1 MDVGEL
7 ALVALRALIIY
18 LFLLLLVRMMGKRML
33 GGPTV
38 FDFIVALMLG
48 DLVDES
54 IYGDAPI
61 AQALVALAA
70 IAGLHYLN
78 SYLGYRSSTF
88 DRLTGGSPR
97 VLVRHGQVDDDA
109 LAREHVNRDELMSML
124 RSHEVEHLKQVKLA
138 TLEPDGKLSVFK
150 TD

>member
-7 ALVALRALIIY
+7 ALVALRALVIY
-18 LFLLLLVRMMGKRML
+18 LFLLVLVRMMGKRML

-70 IAGLHYLN
+70 IAGFHYLN
-78 SYLGYRSSTF
+78 SYLGYRSSAF

-97 VLVRHGQVDDDA
+97 VLVRHGQVDGDA
-109 LAREHVNRDELMSML
+109 LAREHVNLDELMSML
-124 RSHEVEHLKQVKLA
+124 RAHEVEDLKHVKLA

-150 TD
+150 AD